1 MHLQEKKLKDFN
13 GHELAQTPGGG
24 KEQGEKGWSAAVHG
38 VTKSWIWLSNW
49 TTKALILKIKR
60 LKKN

>member
-1 MHLQEKKLKDFN
+1 MNQRTKIKMYSDNCTLHSNAPARKKKLKDFN

-38 VTKSWIWLSNW
+38 VTKSWI
-49 TTKALILKIKR
+49 
-60 LKKN
+60 